1 MGLISGLLTLPLA
14 PVRGAAGWLEQD
26 SLSRRPI
33 VNCLTRTGSAES
45 SLNWTCK
52 RTKRACLT
60 RSAHTL
66 EDDLLAR
73 LDVARRRRAELM
85 AEEEF

>member
-14 PVRGAAGWLEQD
+14 PVRGAAWVAQQVAEEADRELFDEDRIRRELVELDLQADEEG
-26 SLSRRPI
+26 LSD
-33 VNCLTRTGSAES
+33 EE
-45 SLNWTCK
+45 
-52 RTKRACLT
+52 RA
-60 RSAHTL
+60 HL

-73 LDVARRRRAELM
+73 LDVARRRRADM

>member
-14 PVRGAAGWLEQD
+14 PVRGAAWVAQQVAEEADRELFDEDRIRRELAELDLQADEEG
-26 SLSRRPI
+26 LSD
-33 VNCLTRTGSAES
+33 EE
-45 SLNWTCK
+45 
-52 RTKRACLT
+52 RA
-60 RSAHTL
+60 HL

-73 LDVARRRRAELM
+73 LDVARRRRAEM